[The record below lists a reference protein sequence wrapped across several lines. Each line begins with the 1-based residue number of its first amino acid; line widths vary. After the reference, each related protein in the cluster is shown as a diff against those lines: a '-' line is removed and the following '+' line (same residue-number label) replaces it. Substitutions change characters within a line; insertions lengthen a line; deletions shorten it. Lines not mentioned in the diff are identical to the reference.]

1 MVKRRKAATGTRVS
15 PWLGRY
21 CRLLTFLEVEQNRRT
36 TDCENTEIG
45 SQQSTVLLKLSAVTG
60 VAMMKIWPFG
70 MACHSFHTW
79 TDCKKWYIMGDVT
92 LLSSVKTLFISELI
106 GNGFDKNPEGL
117 CAKRESMEVDEV
129 VCRQLW
135 AFTFFFPYFRGF
147 STCSCHMLSCFLTS
161 LRENLSSTCTC
172 CTCCTCC
179 TRMLCL
185 GRVHPGALSPA

>member
-1 MVKRRKAATGTRVS
+1 
-15 PWLGRY
+15 
-21 CRLLTFLEVEQNRRT
+21 
-36 TDCENTEIG
+36 
-45 SQQSTVLLKLSAVTG
+45 
-60 VAMMKIWPFG
+60 
-70 MACHSFHTW
+70 
-79 TDCKKWYIMGDVT
+79 

-161 LRENLSSTCTC
+161 LLENLSST
-172 CTCCTCC
+172 CTCC

-185 GRVHPGALSPA
+185 GRGHPGALSPALEPRKEKEQVGTQTSANTGTSKQSTLCRCRVRILLLIKLMNLNLAPILSHQFCQVSIKEVGLKAFVVLCGKNRLLQKQVLYMFLQSKHLERI